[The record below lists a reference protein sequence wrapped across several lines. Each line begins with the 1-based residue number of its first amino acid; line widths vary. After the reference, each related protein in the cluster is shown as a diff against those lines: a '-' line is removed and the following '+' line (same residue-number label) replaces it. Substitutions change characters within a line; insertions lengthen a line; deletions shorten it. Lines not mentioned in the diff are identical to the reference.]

1 MDIVKVSLDSFPG
14 IRIGQTENKAGG
26 TGITVLLCEDPEGMR
41 AGLHI
46 GGGGPAARETGILNP
61 VATAQRIHAA
71 VLGGGSAFGLD
82 AAGGVMRYLEK
93 KGFGVEVRDIH
104 VPLVTQVD
112 IFDLPVGDPRVRPDQ
127 EMGYAACQMAEAG
140 KRGNFRSGNYGAGC
154 GATVGKYAGGD
165 HAMKGGIGSCV
176 LRQGRLMVGAIVAVN
191 AFGDIYNWKTGQKI
205 AGART
210 DDGRLYGME
219 DMVSFLRKNEASR
232 IQDAP
237 AAETALNTTIGIVFT
252 NASLSKAEL
261 CKMAAMAHD
270 GFARSISPIHTS
282 GDGDSIIALSVTRG
296 GSHHFEVIDAGCDTE
311 STGEI
316 PAGIDTVGTLA
327 AWAVSEAILD
337 GVQNAETAYGYP
349 AMSDLHKTR
358 TFPE

>member
-1 MDIVKVSLDSFPG
+1 M
-14 IRIGQTENKAGG
+14 
-26 TGITVLLCEDPEGMR
+26 
-41 AGLHI
+41 
-46 GGGGPAARETGILNP
+46 
-61 VATAQRIHAA
+61 
-71 VLGGGSAFGLD
+71 
-82 AAGGVMRYLEK
+82 
-93 KGFGVEVRDIH
+93 EVRDIH

-358 TFPE
+358 IFPE